1 MRKREGERK
10 RKGGDRDEEREKGGW
25 KSEGE
30 EGKGLRCDIKR
41 LRGGS
46 VRGSEVGRV
55 RAEV

>member
-10 RKGGDRDEEREKGGW
+10 RKGGDREEEREKGGW

-41 LRGGS
+41 LSS